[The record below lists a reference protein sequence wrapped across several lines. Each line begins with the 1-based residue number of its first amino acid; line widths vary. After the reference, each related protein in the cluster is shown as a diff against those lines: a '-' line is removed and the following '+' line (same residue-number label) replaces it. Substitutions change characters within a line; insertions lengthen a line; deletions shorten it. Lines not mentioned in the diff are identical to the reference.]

1 MQLTYLS
8 ASIGLSSPSQH
19 PGASTNMTQK
29 NSNSSAFAYVEIRWT
44 LARAGSGACSGWA
57 QGSSAR
63 GPDLRL
69 GVRMSQRPN
78 VQGIGQR
85 CIGREGAAET
95 LTLLVESACGV
106 RTHAHCS
113 KTVPKQSEKNNPA
126 TLLRPRSTAS
136 RMPNLH
142 SPHLKLNHPGSFIT
156 FSAPLLALQAS
167 AVQSTGGEHVAMPK
181 FQGIGQRCIGHE
193 GAAETLTLL
202 VESACGVRAHAH
214 CSKTVPEQSEK
225 NNQQRC

>member
-1 MQLTYLS
+1 MQ
-8 ASIGLSSPSQH
+8 
-19 PGASTNMTQK
+19 STGGEHVAMPK
-29 NSNSSAFAYVEIRWT
+29 F
-44 LARAGSGACSGWA
+44 
-57 QGSSAR
+57 
-63 GPDLRL
+63 
-69 GVRMSQRPN
+69 
-78 VQGIGQR
+78 QGIGQR
-85 CIGREGAAET
+85 CIGHEGAAET

-113 KTVPKQSEKNNPA
+113 KTVPEQSEKNNPA
-126 TLLRPRSTAS
+126 TLLTSQRSP

-202 VESACGVRAHAH
+202 VESACGVRTHAH

-225 NNQQRC
+225 NNPATLLRPRSTASRMPNLHSPHLKLNHPGSFITFSAPLLAIAGSRCAIYGR